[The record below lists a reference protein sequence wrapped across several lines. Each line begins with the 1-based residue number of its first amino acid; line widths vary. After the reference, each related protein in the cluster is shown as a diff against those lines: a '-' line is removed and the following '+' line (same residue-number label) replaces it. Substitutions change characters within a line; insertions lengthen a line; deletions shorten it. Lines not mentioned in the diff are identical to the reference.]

1 VFAHPWSFLRE
12 LAAPLDENLR
22 QTSMGSNPP
31 PPVPPP
37 NSAERGASVDDAGR
51 ADASAPVGTPPLPRD
66 RVAGFS
72 IIFVAFAAA
81 LVISW
86 KASEA
91 VKPNVA
97 PEPAPPSSEGLS
109 GYPSQVDPVLTLS
122 LAQSLTGRG
131 QLRRIVATGVASN
144 GTVDLQHA
152 SSAIRYEFD
161 SAQGEGPEPP
171 RPAGTVR
178 AVHYCGR
185 QTVNVK
191 RDGIY
196 ADPDQ
201 PRAPCRVNTGA
212 PLPEPRCSLDR
223 LWAEALRRGAPASG
237 YASVEY
243 FRANEG
249 PAWRFSLPEAKVN
262 FTLFGDCERELK
274 GKDARPI
281 AP

>member
-1 VFAHPWSFLRE
+1 MGADPSQPSPKVPAAAGG
-12 LAAPLDENLR
+12 AAPLE
-22 QTSMGSNPP
+22 
-31 PPVPPP
+31 
-37 NSAERGASVDDAGR
+37 
-51 ADASAPVGTPPLPRD
+51 RD

-72 IIFVAFAAA
+72 IIFVAFGAA

-86 KASEA
+86 KASES

-97 PEPAPPSSEGLS
+97 PEPAPPSHEGLA
-109 GYPSQVDPVLTLS
+109 GYPGQVDPVLTLGV
-122 LAQSLTGRG
+122 AQGLTGRE
-131 QLRRIVATGVASN
+131 QLRRIVATGVAAN
-144 GTVDLQHA
+144 GTVDLERPGA
-152 SSAIRYEFD
+152 AIRYEFD

-191 RDGIY
+191 KDGIY

-212 PLPEPRCSLDR
+212 PLPEPRCNLDR
-223 LWAEALRRGAPASG
+223 LWAMALERGAPASG
-237 YASVEY
+237 HATAEY
-243 FRANEG
+243 FRANDG
-249 PAWRFSLPEAKVN
+249 PAWRFSLPEAKLN
-262 FTLFGDCERELK
+262 FTVFGDCERELK
-274 GKDARPI
+274 GKGARPL

>member
-1 VFAHPWSFLRE
+1 
-12 LAAPLDENLR
+12 
-22 QTSMGSNPP
+22 MGSTPP
-31 PPVPPP
+31 PSVPPTISP
-37 NSAERGASVDDAGR
+37 EPASAVADRGGT
-51 ADASAPVGTPPLPRD
+51 DASAPVGAAPRD

-109 GYPSQVDPVLTLS
+109 GYPGQVDPVLTLS
-122 LAQSLTGRG
+122 LAQGLTGRQ
-131 QLRRIVATGVASN
+131 QLRRIVATGVASS
-144 GTVDLQHA
+144 GKVDLERPGA
-152 SSAIRYEFD
+152 SIRYEFD

-178 AVHYCGR
+178 AAHYCGR

-196 ADPDQ
+196 AEPDQ
-201 PRAPCRVNTGA
+201 PRAPCRANTGA
-212 PLPEPRCSLDR
+212 PLPEPRCNLDQ
-223 LWAEALRRGAPASG
+223 LWAEALRRGAPASV
-237 YASVEY
+237 YATVEY
-243 FRANEG
+243 FRSNEG
-249 PAWRFSLPEAKVN
+249 PAWRYSSPEAKVN
-262 FTLFGDCERELK
+262 FTLFGDCERELT
-274 GKDARPI
+274 GKAARPL

>member
-1 VFAHPWSFLRE
+1 V
-12 LAAPLDENLR
+12 APIK
-22 QTSMGSNPP
+22 
-31 PPVPPP
+31 
-37 NSAERGASVDDAGR
+37 
-51 ADASAPVGTPPLPRD
+51 RD
-66 RVAGFS
+66 RAAGFS

-97 PEPAPPSSEGLS
+97 PEPAPPTGEGLA
-109 GYPSQVDPVLTLS
+109 GYPGQVDPVLTLGV
-122 LAQSLTGRG
+122 AQGLTGRE
-131 QLRRIVATGVASN
+131 QLRRIIATGVASN
-144 GTVDLQHA
+144 GTVDLGRA
-152 SSAIRYEFD
+152 GSAIRYEFD

-178 AVHYCGR
+178 AVHFCGR
-185 QTVNVK
+185 QAVNVK
-191 RDGIY
+191 KDGIY

-201 PRAPCRVNTGA
+201 PRAPCRVNTGE

-223 LWAEALRRGAPASG
+223 VWALALERGAPASG
-237 YASVEY
+237 HATAEY
-243 FRANEG
+243 FRANDG

-262 FTLFGDCERELK
+262 FTVFGDCERELRGK
-274 GKDARPI
+274 GARPL